1 MIGWLSSLTVSLLVA
16 AATAAA
22 AGPAPLRVLCSFYPV
37 YVTTLNVTAGVP
49 GVEVR
54 CLAGSVT
61 GCLHDYQLS
70 PADLKAMGRADLLVV
85 NGAGM
90 ESFLAKAA
98 EQMPTLKVV
107 EAARGI
113 TLAFA
118 GNPHVWLGFDGAI
131 AETRN
136 IASGLAEADP
146 AHAADYRRNASAY
159 EDRLTALRREMH
171 AALDPL
177 PRPPVVTFHEAF
189 PYFAAEFHL
198 TIAAVI
204 EREPGVE
211 PGAGELARII
221 GIVRQEHVRAI
232 FAEPQYP
239 ARSAALIERE
249 TGVPVRLLDPVV
261 TGPREPAL
269 AREAWIEAMRRNL
282 KTLREVLR
290 DRVS

>member
-1 MIGWLSSLTVSLLVA
+1 MIRWLPALAGSLFLAVA
-16 AATAAA
+16 AATAA
-22 AGPAPLRVLCSFYPV
+22 GPPPLRVLCSFYPV
-37 YVTTLNVTAGVP
+37 YVATLNVTAGVP

-70 PADLKAMGRADLLVV
+70 PADLKAMGWADLLVV

-90 ESFLAKAA
+90 ESFLEKAA
-98 EQMPTLKVV
+98 AQVPSLKVV

-136 IASGLAEADP
+136 IGRGLGEADP
-146 AHAADYRRNASAY
+146 ARAADYRRNAGAY
-159 EDRLTALRREMH
+159 EERLTTLRREMH

-189 PYFAAEFHL
+189 PYFAAEFKL
-198 TIAAVI
+198 TVAAVI

-221 GIVRQEHVRAI
+221 GIVRHDHVRAI

-239 ARSAALIERE
+239 ARSAAVIERE

-269 AREAWIEAMRRNL
+269 AREAWLEAMRRNL
-282 KTLREVLR
+282 KTLREVLP